1 MYAKIDGTKIVK
13 YPYTLKDL
21 QRENPNVS
29 FPSVLGDELKAQ
41 YSLVDVNENS
51 KPTFDPLKE
60 NIVEAPMTVVD
71 GVAQINYTKQ
81 TVSEEEQASRVRN
94 QRNSNL
100 QHTDYMALSDV
111 TLTDEWKTYRQA
123 LRDVPAQSGFTT
135 SVTWPEPPDNL
146 VAEKGD

>member
-41 YSLVDVNENS
+41 YNLVDVNENS

-81 TVSEEEQASRVRN
+81 TVSEE
-94 QRNSNL
+94 
-100 QHTDYMALSDV
+100 
-111 TLTDEWKTYRQA
+111 
-123 LRDVPAQSGFTT
+123 
-135 SVTWPEPPDNL
+135 
-146 VAEKGD
+146 